1 MQQKTY
7 TLVADLG
14 NTSLTLGLF
23 RNGKIARKMNLP
35 KEEIRE
41 QALRQALTRVT
52 AGLAVHGTA
61 FGSVAPSQDA
71 RCMRMMSR
79 MVPGPFLQ
87 VNAACDFGVKI
98 SYPKPETIGVDR
110 LINAAWAVHQYGA
123 PLIVCDAGTAT
134 TVDVVMTAKGFVGGV
149 ILPGPALMLDYL
161 AERTEKL
168 PVVQPGGRV
177 QKSYGRSTEEAMRIG
192 AKRGYDGMIRAVIE
206 GMQREHPAD
215 RFTICLTGGHARNI
229 TLPDD
234 MNAHA
239 DPDLTL
245 RGLGLIYER
254 TYLNKPS

>member
-1 MQQKTY
+1 MQRKPY

-14 NTSLTLGLF
+14 NTSLTLGVF
-23 RNGKIARKMNLP
+23 RNGNITRRTNLP
-35 KEEIRE
+35 KAEIRE
-41 QALRQALTRVT
+41 RSLQKVLTRVT
-52 AGLAVHGTA
+52 EGLAVRGTA
-61 FGSVAPSQDA
+61 FGSVVPSLDG
-71 RCMRMMSR
+71 RCRRMMSR

-87 VNAACDFGVKI
+87 VDAACDFGVKI
-98 SYPKPETIGVDR
+98 SYPKRETIGVDR

-134 TVDVVMTAKGFVGGV
+134 TVDVVKSAQGFVGGV

-168 PVVQPGGRV
+168 PVIQPGGRI

-206 GMQREHPAD
+206 GMQKEHPTD
-215 RFTICLTGGHARNI
+215 RFTICMTGGYARNI
-229 TLPDD
+229 TLPGD
-234 MNAHA
+234 MNVHA

-245 RGLGLIYER
+245 RGLGLVYER
-254 TYLNKPS
+254 TYSNKLS